1 MCLKMTSNCL
11 SCRVA
16 FALPAW
22 QMVLEVI
29 TEIMCLPAH
38 GHVFTRCTLF
48 TQDCLFLKEIC
59 TFWRAL
65 HNSGEQKLSKLK
77 LPIVRPRFSHSQK
90 TRFTF
95 NESLLS
101 RVSPCFLWVYLIS
114 THPLNYLT
122 VVTPPC
128 LGSVAALVTNQ
139 SFKEMVWLTTP
150 EKFWEHVSQATVE
163 IVFAPLSSKFWFW
176 RIGVQMKC
184 FLHFS
189 IS

>member
-1 MCLKMTSNCL
+1 MLAVWSWLLSQIQVYVSSNCL

-65 HNSGEQKLSKLK
+65 HNWGEQKLSKPK
-77 LPIVRPRFSHSQK
+77 LPIVRPRISHSQK
-90 TRFTF
+90 THFTF
-95 NESLLS
+95 NESSLRS
-101 RVSPCFLWVYLIS
+101 VSLCFFWVYFNS

-122 VVTPPC
+122 VGHSTLPWFS
-128 LGSVAALVTNQ
+128 GSTSDQ
-139 SFKEMVWLTTP
+139 P
-150 EKFWEHVSQATVE
+150 
-163 IVFAPLSSKFWFW
+163 VF
-176 RIGVQMKC
+176 
-184 FLHFS
+184 
-189 IS
+189 

>member
-1 MCLKMTSNCL
+1 MLVVWSDFYYRYKSMCLKMTSNCL
-11 SCRVA
+11 SCRVT

-65 HNSGEQKLSKLK
+65 HNLGEQKLSKPK
-77 LPIVRPRFSHSQK
+77 LPFVHPRISHSQK
-90 TRFTF
+90 THFTF
-95 NESLLS
+95 NESSLRS
-101 RVSPCFLWVYLIS
+101 VSLCFFWVYFNS

-122 VVTPPC
+122 VGHPTLPWFS
-128 LGSVAALVTNQ
+128 GSTSDQ
-139 SFKEMVWLTTP
+139 P
-150 EKFWEHVSQATVE
+150 
-163 IVFAPLSSKFWFW
+163 VF
-176 RIGVQMKC
+176 
-184 FLHFS
+184 
-189 IS
+189 